1 MKLSEVLSSPYRP
14 KRMDITGTTVLLDR
28 AVDAL
33 QKKYGFAVGKSD
45 PSDLES
51 RLIGFED
58 RFARDDWSRF
68 PWHKASDLFRSFFTS
83 DEVDN
88 PRWSGVADVLL
99 DTLAETDHGTYC
111 LAALDV
117 YVETFDAHGE
127 NLTRLRSVLRTKP
140 VGSFPVRSKLIEEL
154 SLFDPDKAPEKIG
167 RALAQ
172 SDTPYDLLKSWGI
185 RSPHATGLFQRVFD
199 RMLAATGSD
208 FVDLDRSAF
217 ERVMNW
223 LHPNST
229 TKAEVTRAVG
239 IDALVL
245 PLADERGSA
254 IRDDV
259 EKFLI
264 GTFGDPRVSPA
275 EWVGVSEAALEIV
288 YRWMTSKSLK
298 IFFDIIDQFQD
309 SHMWEPR
316 RRFWTGI
323 DEREWIDDAWVV
335 LNDRGADIARDLAR
349 RHEDKAFLSHGAV
362 DFQER
367 EKCFFIMKVG
377 DLTIVEGTHD
387 FSVRIFDPE
396 ADNAPRLRGRR
407 YERNEIYAK
416 PHSDEGEAHRHDQYQ
431 NWMRKTEDYMRRNR
445 R

>member
-1 MKLSEVLSSPYRP
+1 MKLSEVLSASYRP
-14 KRMDITGTTVLLDR
+14 KRMDFTGTTVLLNR

-45 PSDLES
+45 PTDLES

-58 RFARDDWSRF
+58 RLARDDWSRF

-83 DEVDN
+83 DEIDN
-88 PRWSGVADVLL
+88 PRWSSVADVLL
-99 DTLAETDHGTYC
+99 STLAETDHRTYC
-111 LAALDV
+111 LAALEV
-117 YVETFDAHGE
+117 YVETFDLVGE
-127 NLTRLRSVLRTKP
+127 NLTRLRTVLKNKP
-140 VGSFPVRSKLIEEL
+140 VQGFPVRPELIENL
-154 SLFDPDKAPEKIG
+154 SLFDPDEAPEVIG
-167 RALAQ
+167 QALAE
-172 SDTPYDLLKSWGI
+172 SDKPYDLMKWWGI
-185 RSPHATGLFQRVFD
+185 RSPHATGLFENVFD
-199 RMLAATGSD
+199 AFLLEIRPDL
-208 FVDLDRSAF
+208 VDLDRSAF

-229 TKAEVTRAVG
+229 TKAEVTRAAG

-245 PLADERGSA
+245 PLADERGSG
-254 IRDDV
+254 IREDV

-275 EWVGVSEAALEIV
+275 EWAGVSDRALEIV

-298 IFFDIIDQFQD
+298 IFFDIIDRFED

-335 LNDRGADIARDLAR
+335 LNDNGADIARDLAR
-349 RHEDKAFLSHGAV
+349 DHEDKAFLSHGNLN
-362 DFQER
+362 FHEG

-377 DLTIVEGTHD
+377 DLTIVEGTHN
-387 FSVRIFDPE
+387 FSVRIFDPD
-396 ADNAPRLRGRR
+396 ADNAPRLRSKF
-407 YERNEIYAK
+407 YERNEIYAN
-416 PHSDEGEAHRHDQYQ
+416 PLSDEGEAHRHDQYD

-445 R
+445 W